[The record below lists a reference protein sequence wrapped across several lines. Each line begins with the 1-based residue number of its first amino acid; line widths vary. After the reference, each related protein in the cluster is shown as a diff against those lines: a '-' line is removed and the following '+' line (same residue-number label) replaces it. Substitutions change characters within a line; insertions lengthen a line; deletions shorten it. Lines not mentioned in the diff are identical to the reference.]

1 MRTFRFL
8 RLYTSVNL
16 LICPSL
22 HSTPFVVEAKT
33 FYVLSGILTVKVLLG
48 LFQVV
53 VLSGKMLHTCNDFD
67 LTETFMKKLLIVLV
81 VLVLMPAAAGMA
93 QSPFEVNNTGS
104 QAQKKIVAADE
115 PQSQNPTGEQKE
127 LRGFFKIL
135 KGVLDVLKAVVE
147 GIIPSANAAEVDEMP
162 VGKMAATNGT
172 IASGTRLAFSDVK
185 SAEIGKQTAGLQ
197 NSGTVGSSTQ
207 AATGSKAPAAVSPDP
222 AKGKAVTTGSAKF
235 KEWFKT
241 ACNAHCDQWEFPDV
255 TNKYGEKITRED
267 YMRAIIWIESR
278 GVHMNGRGTLTK
290 SWAGAQGF
298 MQLMPNTARGLKID
312 AKDGAQNLKGGAK
325 YLTEIFNSGA
335 VSKKSG
341 AEKLIMAACAYNLGP
356 FSKSMKQSWNELK
369 SNRKVP
375 TETRGY
381 GLKLKMCL
389 GLELT
394 EDERKL
400 VKEWLV
406 TPGYTVDTLIEENYT
421 NTKGIGR

>member
-1 MRTFRFL
+1 MKR
-8 RLYTSVNL
+8 YAII
-16 LICPSL
+16 LIALFC
-22 HSTPFVVEAKT
+22 
-33 FYVLSGILTVKVLLG
+33 LTI
-48 LFQVV
+48 
-53 VLSGKMLHTCNDFD
+53 NAA
-67 LTETFMKKLLIVLV
+67 
-81 VLVLMPAAAGMA
+81 PA
-93 QSPFEVNNTGS
+93 QTPFEVNNTGS

-115 PQSQNPTGEQKE
+115 PQTQTQSGETKE

-135 KGVLDVLKAVVE
+135 KGVLDILKAVVD
-147 GIIPSANAAEVDEMP
+147 GIIPSANAAEIDEMP
-162 VGKMAATNGT
+162 IGKALAQNGANTTATKLTYG
-172 IASGTRLAFSDVK
+172 DVK
-185 SAEIGKQTAGLQ
+185 NAEIGKQTTGSN
-197 NSGTVGSSTQ
+197 NSGTAGSVAPT
-207 AATGSKAPAAVSPDP
+207 ATGGKAPAAVSPDP
-222 AKGKAVTTGSAKF
+222 ATGKAVTTGSAKF
-235 KEWFKT
+235 KEWFKN
-241 ACNAHCDQWEFPDV
+241 ACDAHCDEWEFPDV

-278 GVHMNGRGTLTK
+278 GVHMSAKGKLTK

-325 YLTEIFNSGA
+325 YLAEIFNSGA

-356 FSKSMKQSWNELK
+356 FSKSMKMSWDEFKK
-369 SNRKVP
+369 SRKMP

-394 EDERKL
+394 ADERKL
-400 VKEWLV
+400 VQDWLV
-406 TPGYTVDTLIEENYT
+406 TPGHTVDSLIEENYT